1 VGTLFQD
8 DGQLS
13 RSRSLSTLK
22 PDPDDFRH
30 RAAECTDL
38 AATCLTSEAQ
48 QILLDLAAD
57 LEREARKLEQA
68 GSGRPIIG
76 GGRR

>member
-1 VGTLFQD
+1 MGTLFQD

-13 RSRSLSTLK
+13 RFRSLSTLE
-22 PDPDDFRH
+22 PNPDDFRH
-30 RAAECTDL
+30 RAAECRDL
-38 AATCLTSEAQ
+38 AATCLTSEAE

-57 LEREARKLEQA
+57 LEREARKLEEA
-68 GSGRPIIG
+68 GSRSILG